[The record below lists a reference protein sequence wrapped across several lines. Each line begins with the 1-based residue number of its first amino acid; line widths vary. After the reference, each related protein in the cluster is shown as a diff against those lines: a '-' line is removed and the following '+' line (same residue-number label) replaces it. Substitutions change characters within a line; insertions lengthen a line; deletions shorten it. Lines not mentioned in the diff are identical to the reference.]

1 MKRLI
6 LNADDFGLTRGVNE
20 GIVRA
25 HREGV
30 LTSTT
35 LMATGEAFEDAIVR
49 ARENPGLGVG
59 CHLVLAGGKCVAP
72 KEEVASLVNKDGRLP
87 ESLGLFVARLS
98 AGRIRIEEIEREL
111 RAQIEKIR
119 AAGIE
124 PTHLDTHKHTHAHP
138 RVMEAVGKVARG
150 CGILRVRKPVENL
163 RNSWA
168 TTRGNGDRNAALLAG
183 AAAVRAVEPVF
194 AAIGRRFDLHWPDN
208 FLGLAVTGRLGREA
222 LRRMIENL
230 PEGSTEIM
238 LHPGVCDEELKRCV
252 TRLREQRQ
260 TELDAL
266 LDAGVKSAVAEQGIR
281 LISYRE
287 LN

>member
-1 MKRLI
+1 MKQLI
-6 LNADDFGLTRGVNE
+6 LNADDFGLTQGVNE

-35 LMATGEAFEDAIVR
+35 LMATGEAFEDAAGR

-59 CHLVLAGGKCVAP
+59 CHLVLVGGRPVSPAQQ
-72 KEEVASLVNKDGRLP
+72 VASLVDKHGSLP
-87 ESLGLFVARLS
+87 GSLGLFVARLS

-119 AAGIE
+119 TAGIE

-138 RVMEAVGKVARG
+138 RVMEAVGKVAQE

-163 RNSWA
+163 RDSWA
-168 TTRGNGDRNAALLAG
+168 TSRGNGDRDAAQMVA
-183 AAAVRAVEPVF
+183 AAAVRAVEPAF
-194 AAIGRRFDLHWPDN
+194 AAIGRRFKLRWPDN
-208 FLGLAVTGRLGREA
+208 FLGLAMTGRLGAEA

-230 PEGSTEIM
+230 PEGNTEIM
-238 LHPGVCDEELKRCV
+238 LHPGVCDEELKKCV

>member
-1 MKRLI
+1 MKQLI

-35 LMATGEAFEDAIVR
+35 LMANAAAFEDAVER

-59 CHLVLAGGKCVAP
+59 CHLVLVGGKAVSP
-72 KEEVASLVNKDGRLP
+72 VTEIRSLADRDGYMP

-98 AGRIRIEEIEREL
+98 AGRIRIDEIEREL

-124 PTHLDTHKHTHAHP
+124 PSHLDTHKHTHAHP
-138 RVMEAVGKVARG
+138 RVMEAVGKVAQES
-150 CGILRVRKPVENL
+150 GITRVRKPVENL
-163 RNSWA
+163 SDAWRTS
-168 TTRGNGDRNAALLAG
+168 RGNGDRDAAQLA
-183 AAAVRAVEPVF
+183 AAVAVRAVEPAF
-194 AAIGRRFDLHWPDN
+194 AAIGRRFSLHWPDH
-208 FLGLAVTGRLGREA
+208 FLGLAMTGRLGPEA
-222 LRRMIENL
+222 LRRMIENV

-238 LHPGVCDEELKRCV
+238 LHPGLCDEDLKKCA
-252 TRLREQRQ
+252 TRLREQREA
-260 TELDAL
+260 ELAAL
-266 LDAGVKSAVAEQGIR
+266 MDAGVKSAVAEHGIR